1 MAKKHFLT
9 ALDLDPNDCD
19 VLAKRRKTTSQNP
32 GRALAPEAWCSD
44 YVEGAVIDRQP
55 CILNC
60 LLREPV
66 PCGSLS
72 LFEVH
77 YRDAISVRE
86 VIGKANLLFRVSP
99 LPPGEACDPDP

>member
-1 MAKKHFLT
+1 MQSGRK
-9 ALDLDPNDCD
+9 ALL
-19 VLAKRRKTTSQNP
+19 RRKTTSRLP

-60 LLREPV
+60 LLRKPV

-77 YRDAISVRE
+77 DRNAISARE
-86 VIGKANLLFRVSP
+86 VIGKANPLFPVLL
-99 LPPGEACDPDP
+99 LPPGEACDPDS